1 MELTWFE
8 SFILGL
14 FSGLLDILPVSTQ
27 AHSILLLKFLGVTAS
42 SDVMNMLI
50 HAAIFAALYYSSQT
64 HLIRMKRARALA
76 RVPKRKRKRPLDIR
90 SMMDWSML
98 KTMFVPAVLGVYLRK
113 YTAGLYS
120 NLILISL
127 FLFVN
132 GIILYIPQFFPTSN
146 RDSRTLSRIEGLL
159 MGLGGAARHFCHW
172 RHHFHCLRLRRGSY
186 IWFEYGAD
194 DESGNYRRLDHF
206 GHTQY
211 CGNRIW
217 QPVRPDSASIS
228 DFCGSR
234 IWWNNAGYQ
243 TDASPCCRTGLCRFR
258 CLLLGSG
265 SVYLYFESNC
275 VRRGLYGEEKRIQS

>member
-159 MGLGGAARHFCHW
+159 MGLGGAASAVPGISAIGATTSIASVCGVDRTYGLNMALMMNLAITAGLIILDILSIAATGFGNLSVLILLQYLISAAAAFGGTMLGIKLMRHLAAGQGFA
-172 RHHFHCLRLRRGSY
+172 G
-186 IWFEYGAD
+186 
-194 DESGNYRRLDHF
+194 F
-206 GHTQY
+206 GVY
-211 CGNRIW
+211 CW
-217 QPVRPDSASIS
+217 
-228 DFCGSR
+228 
-234 IWWNNAGYQ
+234 
-243 TDASPCCRTGLCRFR
+243 GLALFTFI
-258 CLLLGSG
+258 LNL
-265 SVYLYFESNC
+265 
-275 VRRGLYGEEKRIQS
+275 IA